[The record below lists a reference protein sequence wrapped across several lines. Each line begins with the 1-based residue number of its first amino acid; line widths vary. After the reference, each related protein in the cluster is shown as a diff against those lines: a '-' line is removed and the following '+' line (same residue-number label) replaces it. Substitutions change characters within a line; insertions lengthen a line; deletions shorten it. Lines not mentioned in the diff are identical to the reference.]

1 MSQTITFREV
11 AIRGSKAVKCAGDC
25 GRLLRR
31 SRKFWQTLNPFNKNA
46 AGEQKSASE
55 IQQELFAERSA
66 WMGELETCKQC
77 SEKETK

>member
-11 AIRGSKAVKCAGDC
+11 AIRGSKAVKCAGGC

-46 AGEQKSASE
+46 AGEAKGANE
-55 IQQELFAERSA
+55 IQEELFSERRA
-66 WMGELETCKQC
+66 WMDEPETCKHC
-77 SEKETK
+77 R